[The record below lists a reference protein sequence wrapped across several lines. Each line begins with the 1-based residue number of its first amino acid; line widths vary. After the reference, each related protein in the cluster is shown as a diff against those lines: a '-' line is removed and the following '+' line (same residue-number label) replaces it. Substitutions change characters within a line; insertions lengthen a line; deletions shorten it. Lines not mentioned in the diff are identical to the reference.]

1 MKRVLFLWGPVLLVM
16 AVIFVASS
24 VPNLRRLPGDM
35 SDHTG
40 HFLAY
45 AGLSLVCLRALA
57 GARWAGVTWSRAA
70 AAWLISVL
78 YGVSDELHQRFV
90 PGRFAAL
97 DDIAADALG
106 AATAGVVV
114 VLLAGLLARRRRE
127 RAV

>member
-1 MKRVLFLWGPVLLVM
+1 MNRVLLLWGPVLLVM
-16 AVIFVASS
+16 AVIFGASS
-24 VPNLRRLPGDM
+24 VPNLRRLPGDI

-45 AGLSLVCLRALA
+45 AGLALVCLRALA

-70 AAWLISVL
+70 GAWLISVL

-97 DDIAADALG
+97 DDLVADALG
-106 AATAGVVV
+106 AATAGGLV
-114 VLLAGLLARRRRE
+114 VLLAGVLARHRRE
-127 RAV
+127 REV